1 MATADPQIIEGAF
14 RVVATTNLPARP
26 SRPSPNRPSP
36 NNRRAAARI
45 VVWNVV
51 GMAAVVALPL
61 LF

>member
-1 MATADPQIIEGAF
+1 MATADPEIIEGAF

-26 SRPSPNRPSP
+26 SRPSPNS
-36 NNRRAAARI
+36 RRAAARI

>member
-1 MATADPQIIEGAF
+1 MVSPQIIEGDY
-14 RVVATTNLPARP
+14 RIVAITDLPP
-26 SRPSPNRPSP
+26 SGPRRPSPNR
-36 NNRRAAARI
+36 RRAAARI

>member
-14 RVVATTNLPARP
+14 RVVATTNLPT
-26 SRPSPNRPSP
+26 RPSPNR
-36 NNRRAAARI
+36 RRAAARI

>member
-1 MATADPQIIEGAF
+1 MVSPQIIEGDY
-14 RVVATTNLPARP
+14 RVVAITDVPPPTAA
-26 SRPSPNRPSP
+26 RPSPNR
-36 NNRRAAARI
+36 RRAAARI